1 MSEALGDKIV
11 IQVVRSPY
19 NYKRVVYVII
29 WPGEEYEQ
37 ALFEFTS
44 DKTVCYQLTGQLAL
58 FSEDGAVSIN
68 AVEEVEQVIPFS
80 PKLVVN
86 RIVRKTGIPKV
97 GLAVIAVL
105 IFIIILQII
114 RAANKKNRF
123 ESAQKQMEKTNSNS
137 DENFDDEQ

>member
-29 WPGEEYEQ
+29 WLGEKYEQ

-44 DKTVCYQLTGQLAL
+44 DKTVGYQLRGELAL

-68 AVEEVEQVIPFS
+68 AVEEVEEALPFS
-80 PKLVVN
+80 PELVVN
-86 RIVRKTGIPKV
+86 RIVREIGIPKV
-97 GLAVIAVL
+97 GLAVIAGL

-114 RAANKKNRF
+114 RAANKKDRF
-123 ESAQKQMEKTNSNS
+123 ESA
-137 DENFDDEQ
+137 

>member
-44 DKTVCYQLTGQLAL
+44 DKTVGYQLSGQLAL

-68 AVEEVEQVIPFS
+68 AVEEVE
-80 PKLVVN
+80 
-86 RIVRKTGIPKV
+86 
-97 GLAVIAVL
+97 
-105 IFIIILQII
+105 
-114 RAANKKNRF
+114 
-123 ESAQKQMEKTNSNS
+123 
-137 DENFDDEQ
+137 